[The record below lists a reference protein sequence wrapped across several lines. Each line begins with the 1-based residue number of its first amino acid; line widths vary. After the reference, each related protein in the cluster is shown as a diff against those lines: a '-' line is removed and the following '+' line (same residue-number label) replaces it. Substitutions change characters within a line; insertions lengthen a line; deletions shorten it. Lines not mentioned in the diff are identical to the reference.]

1 MTDLTNADVTPTME
15 WSDAGATS
23 GSLVRVQALATDR
36 RLRAAYPG
44 LAAAAGALATPQTR
58 AVATVGGAL
67 LQRTRCWY
75 YRNPPFSC
83 YKTGADTCPARHGVN
98 LYGVCFDLGPCV
110 WPHPS
115 TLGMAC
121 LAYDATVTHRDG
133 GELSMRELF
142 GDGSDATCDHT
153 LAAGDVL
160 TSVRLPPRVDER
172 AAYFLAISRYLAEW
186 PLVEATVRLGTE
198 NGAITWARVAL
209 GGVANVPLRAPA
221 VEAALVGQAPET
233 ATLERAAA
241 LATKDANPLPM
252 TGYKVELVQATIVRT
267 LTLAWADDIGVPPIP
282 NALPWKNPARQD

>member
-1 MTDLTNADVTPTME
+1 MQKYHDEPKQYKGYLK
-15 WSDAGATS
+15 S
-23 GSLVRVQALATDR
+23 
-36 RLRAAYPG
+36 
-44 LAAAAGALATPQTR
+44 ALATPQTR

-172 AAYFLAISRYLAEW
+172 AAYFRAISRYLAEW

-209 GGVANVPLRAPA
+209 GGV
-221 VEAALVGQAPET
+221 
-233 ATLERAAA
+233 
-241 LATKDANPLPM
+241 ATKDANPLPM